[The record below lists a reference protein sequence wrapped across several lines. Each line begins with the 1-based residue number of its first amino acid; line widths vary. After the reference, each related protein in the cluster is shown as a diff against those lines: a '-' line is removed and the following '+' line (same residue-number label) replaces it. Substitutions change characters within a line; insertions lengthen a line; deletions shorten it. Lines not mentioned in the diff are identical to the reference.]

1 MRLPNVTEL
10 APERSADGPRRA
22 RRGACRYGRVIGGH
36 GLSERPGSAPTP
48 FDDAI
53 RTPGA
58 RFFCESIINGISG
71 DIWRNLALDGDV
83 ASGPHARFY
92 FG

>member
-1 MRLPNVTEL
+1 L
-10 APERSADGPRRA
+10 
-22 RRGACRYGRVIGGH
+22 
-36 GLSERPGSAPTP
+36 

-58 RFFCESIINGISG
+58 RFFCESVVNRISG